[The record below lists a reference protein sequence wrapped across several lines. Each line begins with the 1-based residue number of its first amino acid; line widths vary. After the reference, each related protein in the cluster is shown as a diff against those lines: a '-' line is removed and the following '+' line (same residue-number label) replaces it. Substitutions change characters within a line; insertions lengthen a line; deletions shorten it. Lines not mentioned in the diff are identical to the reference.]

1 MRVAAREE
9 WGGPAQAPGHATAGA
24 KRLVVIHHSHRP
36 HRECGV
42 ALAREEADVL
52 GMHEYHKGKGWGG
65 ISYNFLVFQSGNV
78 YEGRGWGRTGA
89 HTIGRNSSSVGIC
102 LVIDGENI
110 APTDAAVE
118 SVIALIAE
126 GVELGHIAPT
136 HERAPHD
143 RFQNKVCP
151 GERVK
156 RSGLIGGSIPPVEG
170 DSAISPQPTLRLGS
184 GGKGAPHDIFEAVRE
199 LQRRLGMP
207 AQHRTGYFG
216 TITLAAVLAF
226 QRAKGLLD
234 DGKVGPLTWNALN
247 P

>member
-1 MRVAAREE
+1 MTPREE
-9 WGGPAQAPGHATAGA
+9 WGGPTEPPGHATAGA

-102 LVIDGENI
+102 LVIDGE
-110 APTDAAVE
+110 AHRPTDAAVE
-118 SVIALIAE
+118 ATIDLIAE
-126 GVELGHIAPT
+126 GVDLGHIAQS

-143 RFQNKVCP
+143 QFQQKVCP
-151 GERVK
+151 GVLVK
-156 RSGLIGGSIPPVEG
+156 RSGLIGGSIPPVERG
-170 DSAISPQPTLRLGS
+170 SAVAAIPTLREGS
-184 GGKGAPHDIFEAVRE
+184 GGRDAPRDLYEAVRE
-199 LQRRLGMP
+199 LQRRLAMP
-207 AQHRTGYFG
+207 DQYRTGYFG
-216 TITLAAVLAF
+216 PLTDAAVRQF
-226 QRAKGLLD
+226 QASKSLTVDGIVGAK
-234 DGKVGPLTWNALN
+234 TWAALN